1 LCLFNKVLFHR
12 PHRQMSSINTNA
24 ATAVKQS
31 IEELLQSKLTELEGE
46 IAALK
51 AENARLKKYELQIL
65 EQKYGRLSA
74 AMPMPSGFMGYGRS
88 EWSSNAS
95 SGC

>member
-1 LCLFNKVLFHR
+1 
-12 PHRQMSSINTNA
+12 MSSSSSSIA
-24 ATAVKQS
+24 ATAATAMKSS
-31 IEELLQSKLTELEGE
+31 IEELLRVLQSKVAEMEGE

-74 AMPMPSGFMGYGRS
+74 AMPIPGGFMGYGRS

>member
-1 LCLFNKVLFHR
+1 
-12 PHRQMSSINTNA
+12 MSSSSSSSIVAIA
-24 ATAVKQS
+24 AQPAVKS
-31 IEELLQSKLTELEGE
+31 SVDELLRVLQSKVAEMEGE

-51 AENARLKKYELQIL
+51 AENVRLKKYELQIL

-74 AMPMPSGFMGYGRS
+74 AMPIPGGFMGYGRS

>member
-1 LCLFNKVLFHR
+1 
-12 PHRQMSSINTNA
+12 MSSSIA
-24 ATAVKQS
+24 ATDMKSS
-31 IEELLQSKLTELEGE
+31 IEELLRVLQSKVGELEGE
-46 IAALK
+46 IAELK

-65 EQKYGRLSA
+65 EQKYGRLSGS
-74 AMPMPSGFMGYGRS
+74 MPIPDGFMGYGRS

>member
-1 LCLFNKVLFHR
+1 
-12 PHRQMSSINTNA
+12 MSSINTNA

-31 IEELLQSKLTELEGE
+31 IEELLQSKLTEMEGE

-65 EQKYGRLSA
+65 EQKYGRLSG
-74 AMPMPSGFMGYGRS
+74 AMPIPDGFMGYGRS

>member
-1 LCLFNKVLFHR
+1 
-12 PHRQMSSINTNA
+12 MSSSSSIIAIA
-24 ATAVKQS
+24 AQPAVKS
-31 IEELLQSKLTELEGE
+31 SVEELQSKVTEMEGE

-51 AENARLKKYELQIL
+51 AENTRLKKYELQIL

>member
-1 LCLFNKVLFHR
+1 
-12 PHRQMSSINTNA
+12 MSYII
-24 ATAVKQS
+24 ATAESAMKSS
-31 IEELLQSKLTELEGE
+31 IEELQSKVTEMEGE

-74 AMPMPSGFMGYGRS
+74 AIPGGFMGYGTS

>member
-1 LCLFNKVLFHR
+1 
-12 PHRQMSSINTNA
+12 MSSINTNA

-74 AMPMPSGFMGYGRS
+74 AMPIPGGFMGYGRS

>member
-1 LCLFNKVLFHR
+1 
-12 PHRQMSSINTNA
+12 MSSFA
-24 ATAVKQS
+24 AEPPAVKSS
-31 IEELLQSKLTELEGE
+31 IEELQSKLSEMEGE

-74 AMPMPSGFMGYGRS
+74 SMPIPGGFMGYGRS

>member
-1 LCLFNKVLFHR
+1 
-12 PHRQMSSINTNA
+12 MSSINTNA

-65 EQKYGRLSA
+65 EQKYGRLSG
-74 AMPMPSGFMGYGRS
+74 AMPIPGGFMGYGRS